1 MLKKVIKYTD
11 FNGIEREEPFYFNLT
26 KADLL
31 EMEMSKDGG
40 MGEFIARVVAT
51 HDQRELMNLFKT
63 FILKA
68 YGEKSDDG
76 KYFNK
81 SEEISARF
89 AATNAYS
96 ELVMELLANENDAA
110 SKFINGLAPAGSQPI
125 TEAEAKKFL
134 EDKMR

>member
-1 MLKKVIKYTD
+1 MLKKTIKYTD
-11 FNGIEREEPFYFNLT
+11 FNGVEREEPFYFNLT

-40 MGEFIARVVAT
+40 MGEFIAKVVQT
-51 HDQRELMNLFKT
+51 QNQRELMNLFKT

-76 KYFNK
+76 KHFYK
-81 SEEISARF
+81 SEEISQKF
-89 AATNAYS
+89 ASTEAYS
-96 ELVMELLANENDAA
+96 VLVMELLENKDDAA
-110 SKFINGLAPAGSQPI
+110 AKFINGLAPSGTQNI
-125 TEAEAKKFL
+125 TADEAKKFL

>member
-11 FNGIEREEPFYFNLT
+11 FNGVEREEPFYFNLT

-40 MGEFIARVVAT
+40 MAEFINRIVQT
-51 HDQRELMNLFKT
+51 KDQRELMNLFKT

-76 KYFNK
+76 KFFRK
-81 SEEISARF
+81 SEEISANF
-89 AATNAYS
+89 AATEAYS
-96 ELVMELLANENDAA
+96 VLVMELLENENDAA
-110 SKFINGLAPAGSQPI
+110 AKFINGLAPAGTQNI
-125 TEAEAKKFL
+125 TAEDAKKFL
-134 EDKMR
+134 EEKMR

>member
-1 MLKKVIKYTD
+1 MLKKVIKYVD
-11 FNGIEREEPFYFNLT
+11 FNGVEREEPFYFNLT

-40 MGEFIARVVAT
+40 MTEFITRVVQT
-51 HDQRELMNLFKT
+51 KDQKSLMNLFKT

-81 SEEISARF
+81 SPEISARF

-96 ELVMELLANENDAA
+96 ELVMELLENKDDAA
-110 SKFINGLAPAGSQPI
+110 AKFINGLAPAGSQNI
-125 TEAEAKKFL
+125 TAEDAKKFL
-134 EDKMR
+134 EEKMR